1 MAVILYP
8 SGVTETYE
16 PKGHTFL
23 DDEILKIFKDYLDIR
38 TARLYEVPNTWCVWG
53 ENEEADD
60 SDFNKLGADILQED
74 VFCPV
79 LFIHDTEI
87 DPAWMLTDNVILK
100 GYEDFKRELLEFF
113 DHIAENVIRQTQQMR
128 EQQGTQ
134 NLIFLTTIGP
144 TEDKR
149 VMFEFDPHKQS
160 EEFWKEEF
168 FLTFSYKVREFLNVN
183 YKDDQTFF
191 IFQDKKSIIYTPD
204 EHVDFLMNKI
214 INLFEKKEKYEYCSE
229 LKKVLDKWKKFKK
242 DNPLPKRRKKKD
254 K

>member
-16 PKGHTFL
+16 PKGHTFI
-23 DDEILKIFKDYLDIR
+23 DQEILQIFQDYNDIR

-53 ENEEADD
+53 ENEEPDQA
-60 SDFNKLGADILQED
+60 DFNKLGSDILEED

-87 DPAWMLTDNVILK
+87 DSAWMVTDAVIMK
-100 GYEDFKRELLEFF
+100 GYEGFKEDLLHFF
-113 DHIAENVIRQTQQMR
+113 DQVAENVIRETQQMR
-128 EQQGTQ
+128 EQQGVPN
-134 NLIFLTTIGP
+134 NLVFLTTIGP

-168 FLTFSYKVREFLNVN
+168 FLSFANKVREFLVVN
-183 YKDDQTFF
+183 YKNSPHFF
-191 IFQDKKSIIYTPD
+191 IFHDKKSIIYTPD
-204 EHVDFLMNKI
+204 EHVDFLMKRI
-214 INLFEKKEKYEYCSE
+214 IDFFQSKEKYEYCSE
-229 LKKVLDKWKKFKK
+229 LKNIWEKWKTHSTK
-242 DNPLPKRRKKKD
+242 RKKKG